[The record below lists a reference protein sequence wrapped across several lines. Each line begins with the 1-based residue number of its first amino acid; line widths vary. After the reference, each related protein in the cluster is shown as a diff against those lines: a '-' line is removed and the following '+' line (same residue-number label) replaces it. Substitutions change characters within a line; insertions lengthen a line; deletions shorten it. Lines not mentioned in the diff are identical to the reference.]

1 MILWLHL
8 INLFEIISLNF
19 QNVNESIIKSMW
31 SNLTNLEII
40 VNIIY
45 N

>member
-8 INLFEIISLNF
+8 INLFEIVSLNF
-19 QNVNESIIKSMW
+19 QNANESIIKSMW
-31 SNLTNLEII
+31 SNLANLEII

-45 N
+45 L